1 MLNFFGNNTLVPN
14 GYVYT
19 SHTGSKYVFL
29 EGLWFKNSSM
39 GMVDPKS
46 YNNMYVCAQK
56 QINEHNSKSKIKIGE
71 TYLREGKNQ
80 IFIGEGRYTID
91 GLLVESQFSDFKK
104 ADPNKIEI
112 PNRFKEGD
120 YTYNKKEKA
129 WYDRGEKVTDRQFA
143 KELNT
148 DAIKRIN
155 QYNSSDEFPVN
166 STVTYDG
173 KKLTWNGTNWTDDYG
188 TSYGDKFAAK
198 VDEYIQDNP
207 ESSSNDSSTDPVQ
220 QDGEQPSNELK
231 KGTIYTDKQQ
241 RRWVFDGTQ
250 FIDTQSGEPNPKST
264 EIVEYLKKNKGNSP
278 ETATKLPTPAEQTN
292 SSEKTNS
299 TDLSTQKMPKGTSF
313 TSKSG
318 IKYVYDGN
326 GNFVSDKGK
335 VYPPALTD
343 QILAKYN
350 AEQAQKEQESKK
362 PEDEKIK
369 NDIDSRVDDTSTADP
384 EDKHEEEKAD
394 QEKAIDDNDA
404 KVDDVEENDKI
415 KSLADR
421 IKANPKSRNIEVL
434 LTRAD
439 KLSLMAADILLS
451 GKADEVKKILQS
463 LNSRD
468 E

>member
-129 WYDRGEKVTDRQFA
+129 WYDRGEKVTDLQFA

-220 QDGEQPSNELK
+220 QDG
-231 KGTIYTDKQQ
+231 
-241 RRWVFDGTQ
+241 
-250 FIDTQSGEPNPKST
+250 
-264 EIVEYLKKNKGNSP
+264 
-278 ETATKLPTPAEQTN
+278 EQTN